1 MQVTDLLNLDI
12 WGIVKWFYL
21 FAFGLY
27 LAFTL
32 IVLRQIEVMI
42 RTLNGNLELPLR
54 VIGWFL
60 VAMAVVA
67 LVVAFV
73 VL

>member
-1 MQVTDLLNLDI
+1 MPINEIMNIDV
-12 WGIVKWFYL
+12 WGIVKWFFIL
-21 FAFGLY
+21 AFGIY

-32 IVLRQIEVMI
+32 VVLRQIEVMI
-42 RTLNGNLELPLR
+42 RTLNGNIELPLR
-54 VIGWFL
+54 LIGWFL

-67 LVVAFV
+67 LVVAFL